1 MAVRG
6 LRQVQVNLGRV
17 TRDIENAVVQA
28 MEDNVLDLERRSKE
42 QVPIDTG
49 DLRGSGTS
57 EVTEVYGGVKG
68 TVSFNAGSADGGIS
82 YALIQHE
89 NMTFVHPKGGKAKYL
104 TDPLNQNAT
113 KYRKHIL
120 EKTRRATR

>member
-6 LRQVQVNLGRV
+6 LRQVQINLGRV

-42 QVPIDTG
+42 QAPLDTG

-68 TVSFNAGSADGGIS
+68 TVGFNTP

-89 NMTFVHPKGGKAKYL
+89 DMTFVHPQGGKAKYL

-120 EKTRRATR
+120 EKTRRVTR

>member
-6 LRQVQVNLGRV
+6 LRQVQINLGRV
-17 TRDIENAVVQA
+17 TSEILDKVKEG

-42 QVPIDTG
+42 EAPVDTG
-49 DLRGSGTS
+49 DLRGSATS
-57 EVTEVYGGVKG
+57 DVVEQYGGVKG
-68 TVSFNAGSADGGIS
+68 KVGFNTP

-89 NMTFVHPKGGKAKYL
+89 DMTFNHPQGGKAKYL
-104 TDPLNQNAT
+104 TDPLNANAT

-120 EKTRRATR
+120 EKTRRVTR